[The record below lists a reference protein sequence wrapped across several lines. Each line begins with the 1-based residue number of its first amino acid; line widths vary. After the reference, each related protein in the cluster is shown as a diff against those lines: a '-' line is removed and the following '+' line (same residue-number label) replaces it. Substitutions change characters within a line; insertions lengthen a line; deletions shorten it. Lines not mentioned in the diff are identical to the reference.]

1 MGIVIDLIIV
11 AIILIVALISAK
23 QGFVR
28 VLIEVVGFVLALLLA
43 FSISAPLADVT
54 YQKFVEPKIVES
66 GTESVNLSTNQTV
79 DEMWK
84 KLPDF
89 VTDNAD
95 TLGISKKALAQ
106 SLNESSGDGMTA
118 VLKDISQRVIKP
130 IATNVIEMIFSIILI
145 IIFMFIVKIL
155 AKVINKMFSFSV
167 VGKLNHFLGGII
179 GIAKGGIF
187 AILVCEILLLV
198 ISFTGG
204 VWIFNNQN
212 IEKTFVFQFLT
223 NVF

>member
-43 FSISAPLADVT
+43 FSISVPLADTT
-54 YQKFVEPKIVES
+54 YQQPKIVES
-66 GTESVNLSTNQTV
+66 GSESVNQSTNQTV
-79 DEMWK
+79 DKMWEN
-84 KLPDF
+84 LPDF

-106 SLNESSGDGMTA
+106 SLNESSGDGTAA
-118 VLKDISQRVIKP
+118 VLKDVSQRVVKP

-155 AKVINKMFSFSV
+155 AKLINKMFSFSV
-167 VGKLNHFLGGII
+167 IGKLNHFLGGII

>member
-43 FSISAPLADVT
+43 FSISAPLADTT

-66 GTESVNLSTNQTV
+66 GSESAIQTTNQTV
-79 DEMWK
+79 DEVWGN
-84 KLPDF
+84 LPDF
-89 VTDNAD
+89 VTGNAD

-106 SLNESSGDGMTA
+106 SLNESSGDGTAA
-118 VLKDISQRVIKP
+118 VLKDVSQRVVKP

-155 AKVINKMFSFSV
+155 AKLINKMFSFSV

-187 AILVCEILLLV
+187 AILICEIMLLV

-204 VWIFNNQN
+204 VWIFNNEN
-212 IEKTFVFQFLT
+212 IQKTFVFEFLT

>member
-43 FSISAPLADVT
+43 FSISAPLADTT

-79 DEMWK
+79 DKMWEN
-84 KLPDF
+84 LPDF

-95 TLGISKKALAQ
+95 TLGISKESLAQ
-106 SLNESSGDGMTA
+106 SVNESSDDGTAA